1 MAIVTTPIEIEEE
14 IFTGT
19 IPAADGPGIDYVLTL
34 GAATDGIDTVY
45 TLDMTYL
52 DANGPGKHQTYQST
66 GKQKTMH
73 KMVNNQ
79 PKKGVKL
86 TPDNGDTPMYFLV
99 VNDTT
104 LRIVLFPKIGEIIGG
119 SEREA
124 DYGKLRARIEELGMN
139 EKDVWWY
146 LDTRRWGSAPHSG
159 FGLGFERLL
168 LFVTGMANIRDVIP
182 FPRTPKNAEF

>member
-1 MAIVTTPIEIEEE
+1 MIWVAIVAAFVSCRSNNKQNAEMVLEEDGIVEIIPEPIEVEEE

-52 DANGPGKHQTYQST
+52 DANGPGNHATFKTQ
-66 GKQKTMH
+66 GKQKSVH

-86 TPDNGDTPMYFLV
+86 TPDDGDTPMYFLV

-104 LRIVLFPKIGEIIGG
+104 LRMVNDSTLVETIGQAVYDITKVK
-119 SEREA
+119 S
-124 DYGKLRARIEELGMN
+124 N
-139 EKDVWWY
+139 
-146 LDTRRWGSAPHSG
+146 
-159 FGLGFERLL
+159 
-168 LFVTGMANIRDVIP
+168 
-182 FPRTPKNAEF
+182 

>member
-1 MAIVTTPIEIEEE
+1 MKKFMMLVAIVAAFASCQSKNKKNAEIVVENDSVVAIVPAPIEIDEE

-19 IPAADGPGIDYVLTL
+19 IPASNGRPAVDYVLTL
-34 GAATDGIDTVY
+34 GAATDGVDTVY

-52 DANGPGKHQTYQST
+52 DANGPGNHATFKTQ
-66 GKQKTMH
+66 GKQKSVH

-104 LRIVLFPKIGEIIGG
+104 LRMVNDSTLVETIGQAVYDITKVK
-119 SEREA
+119 S
-124 DYGKLRARIEELGMN
+124 K
-139 EKDVWWY
+139 
-146 LDTRRWGSAPHSG
+146 
-159 FGLGFERLL
+159 
-168 LFVTGMANIRDVIP
+168 
-182 FPRTPKNAEF
+182 

>member
-1 MAIVTTPIEIEEE
+1 MKKLMMFAAIVAAFVSCQSNNKKNVETTDADFAPITSPFVEVDEE

-19 IPAADGPGIDYVLTL
+19 LPAADGPGVDYVLTL
-34 GAATDGIDTVY
+34 GAATDGVDTIY

-104 LRIVLFPKIGEIIGG
+104 LRMVNDSTLVETIGQAVEDI
-119 SEREA
+119 
-124 DYGKLRARIEELGMN
+124 
-139 EKDVWWY
+139 
-146 LDTRRWGSAPHSG
+146 TR
-159 FGLGFERLL
+159 
-168 LFVTGMANIRDVIP
+168 V
-182 FPRTPKNAEF
+182 KNN